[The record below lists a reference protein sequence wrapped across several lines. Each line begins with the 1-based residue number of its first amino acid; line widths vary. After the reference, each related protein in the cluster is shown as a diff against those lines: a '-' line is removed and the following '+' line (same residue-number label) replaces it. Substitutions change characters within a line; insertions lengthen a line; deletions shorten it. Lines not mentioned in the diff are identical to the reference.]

1 MKKQIN
7 IIGAISNN
15 NIIGLNNK
23 LPWYKSQDLK
33 YFKKITIGKNS
44 LKKNAIIMGFNT
56 WNSINNKQLSKR
68 INIVIDKNI
77 KQPSILMNLL
87 NKKNNNEWYEKYI
100 NSNNPLFINNLDE
113 AILFCKM
120 NEYINDTWI
129 IGGED
134 IYNKAINNNNINNI
148 YLTKINEDILLPFKE
163 QDTAGRSPAC
173 GTLRVPPS
181 INTKYFP
188 NIPNNY
194 KLISNIKCKKDKSLN
209 YLIYNNNNNNIE
221 EYDDLYLNKN
231 EEYQYLN
238 LIKKILEKGVKK
250 DDRTQSGITS
260 YFGEQMRFNLNN
272 TFPLLT
278 TKKVHLKSVIEELL
292 WFLNGKT
299 DVTLLKEKN
308 VNIWN
313 KNTSREYLDNMGLYH
328 LNENDGGPIY
338 GFNFRHFGA
347 KYIDCKTNY
356 TNQGFD
362 QIEYVINE
370 LKNNPNSKRILINL
384 WNPNDLNKVS
394 LPACHVLYQFW
405 VNDNKLSCL
414 MYQRSADVGLGMPFN
429 IASASLLTYIL
440 GKLTNLKPYELIY
453 SVGDAHIYNN
463 HIKQLEKQ
471 IKNIPYE
478 FPTLQIKDRNQT
490 KIEDFI
496 YDDFILENYHH
507 HKSIKMDMY

>member
-1 MKKQIN
+1 
-7 IIGAISNN
+7 
-15 NIIGLNNK
+15 
-23 LPWYKSQDLK
+23 
-33 YFKKITIGKNS
+33 
-44 LKKNAIIMGFNT
+44 
-56 WNSINNKQLSKR
+56 
-68 INIVIDKNI
+68 
-77 KQPSILMNLL
+77 
-87 NKKNNNEWYEKYI
+87 
-100 NSNNPLFINNLDE
+100 
-113 AILFCKM
+113 
-120 NEYINDTWI
+120 
-129 IGGED
+129 
-134 IYNKAINNNNINNI
+134 
-148 YLTKINEDILLPFKE
+148 
-163 QDTAGRSPAC
+163 
-173 GTLRVPPS
+173 
-181 INTKYFP
+181 
-188 NIPNNY
+188 
-194 KLISNIKCKKDKSLN
+194 
-209 YLIYNNNNNNIE
+209 
-221 EYDDLYLNKN
+221 
-231 EEYQYLN
+231 
-238 LIKKILEKGVKK
+238 
-250 DDRTQSGITS
+250 
-260 YFGEQMRFNLNN
+260 
-272 TFPLLT
+272 
-278 TKKVHLKSVIEELL
+278 
-292 WFLNGKT
+292 
-299 DVTLLKEKN
+299 
-308 VNIWN
+308 
-313 KNTSREYLDNMGLYH
+313 MGLYH

-338 GFNFRHFGA
+338 GFNFRHFCA

-384 WNPNDLNKVS
+384 WNPHDLNKVS